1 MKNQT
6 KGLLLIFITEILLAT
21 LVVVL
26 SIKVWNQNKTLKI
39 KEKALIAIE
48 NINSEPEIKHVSKYD
63 FLGEEQSIYIE
74 EMCKVLNLYS
84 VLPVSI
90 LMTENPTFDDY
101 AVHFNKNGTIDI
113 SRWQM
118 NDRYFWTT
126 FKDRYWNFP
135 DIELDPTN
143 WKHSTYIALHHI
155 KYLQDTLKIEDDVIM
170 AYNCGEGAVMNG
182 TIPASTYDYLAKVK
196 NNMTL
201 LKNYKEQDHE

>member
-39 KEKALIAIE
+39 KEKALVIIE
-48 NINSEPEIKHVSKYD
+48 NFNSESENKRVSKYD
-63 FLGEEQSIYIE
+63 FLGEEESIYIE
-74 EMCKVLNLYS
+74 EMCEVLDLYS

-101 AVHFNKNGTIDI
+101 AVHFNENGTIDI

-135 DIELDPTN
+135 DVELDPTN

-155 KYLQDTLKIEDDVIM
+155 KYLQDTLKVEDDVIM
-170 AYNCGEGAVMNG
+170 AYNCGEGAVMNR
-182 TIPASTYDYLAKVK
+182 TIPASTYNYLAKVK

-201 LKNYKEQDHE
+201 LKNYKEQEDE